1 MGLPKILDV
10 IYVGCP
16 PNGKTEGVVELRMAL
31 YDIAFSLNLP
41 RSGHGAARK
50 TKLLEQPIPASF
62 LKLEERVRE
71 LAADCRY
78 NEKPPVLKESL
89 FRDHTMDIIANPRE
103 LNQAVTFLHENGIML
118 HYATPALS
126 HLYFV
131 DPQWLCD
138 MLAHV
143 VTVPEVNRFI
153 QRHEGPEAGILRSSV
168 LAHVFKGKLFP
179 QQHRK
184 EYIELLGKFEVA
196 LSLDRNRLLVPSML
210 SPSPHYTIHTFRNL
224 FPRPSLRQILARSPD
239 TPRLFGN
246 KVTQVFTAPG
256 TDSAASSED
265 ECADTDTDLE
275 HPSQLS
281 VASHISEELCRT
293 GLILRRFYFMTYV
306 PSGFWPRLI
315 SRFLTSSR
323 FCMIVLQSLGFP
335 EDQIK
340 EVSSQLISGQM
351 NNAIS
356 IEWSYWQ
363 TGIELWYKGLS
374 LIRVAE
380 ILPNGTFKNCDPSP
394 SIFEQSRTSPVEP
407 AFDTDDL
414 SFELN
419 GNWMPVDMTPNRGVE
434 ILVPDT
440 VCPALLQQEYASKTA
455 ATSDD
460 PASTS
465 STVPQFESSW
475 MSAEMLS
482 LAVDCVDTLLED
494 WYPGLGAR
502 DGNKTVESIP
512 YVNRVIP
519 CPFCVSGAT
528 PLISDEESP
537 LFQCENGAMT
547 PEEEQNIS
555 PNRPHSGVNNLSL
568 PSPKP
573 IQNPIYR
580 ERAND
585 VFPRASSPMVE
596 RTAKRSL
603 FPQNS
608 KAAGSAPF
616 SKGEGKSAR
625 LAGSPAFR
633 RYASTTGSAAVYIK
647 GEGKTS
653 PTVKLKLR
661 HSPESYRQR
670 SLSEKSPN
678 RVTME
683 EKPEI
688 VRQRSL
694 ADLHRLKR
702 THSAEE
708 DPSYPLALPLPPD
721 DSSPEMGLTQATKFG
736 FMIESLILAS
746 RKNETLTCPAHPEF
760 PLPVRDLAPDVVF
773 ADLPSRF
780 LLDSECVDKG
790 EYVDH
795 GTFGD
800 IYHGSVYP
808 TPSSTDDEGRE
819 VGIKIDRLDS
829 KKYTPETATKAY
841 IEVRTPCVTFTVCQR
856 HSYKFHLLS
865 AGASRGLHS
874 AEPLPPAHH

>member
-1 MGLPKILDV
+1 MHNAQF
-10 IYVGCP
+10 P
-16 PNGKTEGVVELRMAL
+16 PPLT
-31 YDIAFSLNLP
+31 
-41 RSGHGAARK
+41 
-50 TKLLEQPIPASF
+50 
-62 LKLEERVRE
+62 
-71 LAADCRY
+71 
-78 NEKPPVLKESL
+78 
-89 FRDHTMDIIANPRE
+89 
-103 LNQAVTFLHENGIML
+103 
-118 HYATPALS
+118 
-126 HLYFV
+126 
-131 DPQWLCD
+131 
-138 MLAHV
+138 
-143 VTVPEVNRFI
+143 
-153 QRHEGPEAGILRSSV
+153 GPEAGILRSSV

-224 FPRPSLRQILARSPD
+224 FPRPSLRQILARSPE

-246 KVTQVFTAPG
+246 KVTQVFTTLS
-256 TDSAASSED
+256 TDNAASSED
-265 ECADTDTDLE
+265 ECADTNTDLE
-275 HPSQLS
+275 HSSQLS

-380 ILPNGTFKNCDPSP
+380 ILPNGTFQNCDPSP

-434 ILVPDT
+434 IIVPDT

-460 PASTS
+460 PASSS

-528 PLISDEESP
+528 PLISEEESQ
-537 LFQCENGAMT
+537 LFQCGNGAVT

-555 PNRPHSGVNNLSL
+555 PNGPHSGVNNLSL

-573 IQNPIYR
+573 IHNPIYR

-585 VFPRASSPMVE
+585 VFPKASSPMVE
-596 RTAKRSL
+596 RRAKRSL
-603 FPQNS
+603 FPQNG

-616 SKGEGKSAR
+616 SKGEGKSGR
-625 LAGSPAFR
+625 PAGSPAFR
-633 RYASTTGSAAVYIK
+633 RYASTTGSAVYIK

-653 PTVKLKLR
+653 PTIRLKLR
-661 HSPESYRQR
+661 HSPESCRQR

-683 EKPEI
+683 GKPEI

-708 DPSYPLALPLPPD
+708 DPSCESRLGEGGGAGGRQGSIREDGWGEGLGEGGEVRGKVGGGRGWPEDICAVMTQVERFRSYCIAALSGLCYR
-721 DSSPEMGLTQATKFG
+721 GLT
-736 FMIESLILAS
+736 
-746 RKNETLTCPAHPEF
+746 
-760 PLPVRDLAPDVVF
+760 
-773 ADLPSRF
+773 
-780 LLDSECVDKG
+780 
-790 EYVDH
+790 
-795 GTFGD
+795 
-800 IYHGSVYP
+800 
-808 TPSSTDDEGRE
+808 
-819 VGIKIDRLDS
+819 
-829 KKYTPETATKAY
+829 
-841 IEVRTPCVTFTVCQR
+841 
-856 HSYKFHLLS
+856 
-865 AGASRGLHS
+865 
-874 AEPLPPAHH
+874 